1 MFTEEIIN
9 ETCFYDKLAD
19 IAIGDYNPSAYE
31 CQTLFSQLAEYL
43 ESNNIARCSNC
54 DYFFN
59 YDEEGFYDED
69 SGLYYCDDCKPTN
82 NYIRA
87 YHDYRIVNNTVTNH
101 TFGIE
106 LEVEFNSEEERIEC
120 AERVVNADLH
130 NFFIMAYDGSLD
142 YGIEFISHV
151 WDLKDIDDFKNN
163 LEELTEIISECG
175 GFCHNSA
182 NSGLHIHIGKSCIH
196 YLESMRNWVYDRP
209 SLFASLSGRIPI
221 LGTFEYCRPFNNSRY
236 SFLNETEETLEFRLW
251 NSTLNV
257 ETIIERILFSFLL
270 CFIFNE
276 KHGNVSEREFFLFMK
291 HYSNVYLSDASL
303 KVDFYSFAKKWIGK
317 RFTDIVDYI

>member
-1 MFTEEIIN
+1 MTVYSDSLLRDSCFFT
-9 ETCFYDKLAD
+9 KLES
-19 IAIGDYNPSAYE
+19 IANMDYNSSASDFMDYLTDLISE
-31 CQTLFSQLAEYL
+31 IEDNQIVACAKCGYIFSFE
-43 ESNNIARCSNC
+43 
-54 DYFFN
+54 
-59 YDEEGFYDED
+59 EEGRYDD
-69 SGLYYCDDCKPTN
+69 GLYYCNDCLPN
-82 NYIRA
+82 SSHIVDYHCYEIR
-87 YHDYRIVNNTVTNH
+87 NNTVTNR
-101 TFGIE
+101 TFGME

-209 SLFASLSGRIPI
+209 SLFASLSGRIPT
-221 LGTFEYCRPFNNSRY
+221 LGTFEYARPYDNSRY

-317 RFTDIVDYI
+317 RFSDIVDYI

>member
-1 MFTEEIIN
+1 MLFDDLIANSCFFEKLEGISRLDFNSSATDFMDYLNDLISEIDDAQIVQCAN
-9 ETCFYDKLAD
+9 CGY
-19 IAIGDYNPSAYE
+19 
-31 CQTLFSQLAEYL
+31 LFSFDMEGTYYNGEY
-43 ESNNIARCSNC
+43 
-54 DYFFN
+54 F
-59 YDEEGFYDED
+59 
-69 SGLYYCDDCKPTN
+69 CDDCIPTSN
-82 NYIRA
+82 HIVDYHCYEIR
-87 YHDYRIVNNTVTNH
+87 NNTVTNR
-101 TFGIE
+101 TFGTE
-106 LEVEFNSEEERIEC
+106 LEVEFHTEEDRIRC
-120 AERVVNADLH
+120 AERVVEADLH
-130 NFFIMAYDGSLD
+130 NFFIMAYDGSLN

-182 NSGLHIHIGKSCIH
+182 NSGLHVHIGKSCIH

-209 SLFASLSGRIPI
+209 SLFASLSGRIPT
-221 LGTFEYCRPFNNSRY
+221 LGTFEYCRPFDNSRY
-236 SFLNETEETLEFRLW
+236 SFLNETSETLEFRLW
-251 NSTLNV
+251 NSTLNA

-276 KHGNVSEREFFLFMK
+276 KHGNVTEREFFLFLK

-317 RFTDIVDYI
+317 RFSDIVDYI